1 MIGLSLS
8 QCKSFFLVFYIFGQG
23 DEILSV
29 NGMDVRGK
37 SAFEASSLLQGPNE
51 TFVSLEVMIMN
62 QSQLWSVT
70 VLSSIMLLFQ

>member
-1 MIGLSLS
+1 M
-8 QCKSFFLVFYIFGQG
+8 FYIFGQG

-51 TFVSLEVMIMN
+51 TFVTLEVMIMN
-62 QSQLWSVT
+62 QSRLWSST
-70 VLSSIMLLFQ
+70 VLTSIMLIFP